1 MVNGGLQKAHFRNLR
16 PSLWERVTVIGVGV
30 LGFESWR
37 RERGEILS
45 RNGVFWEAELS
56 FQRCHCR
63 GNKRSV
69 VRLCNASVLVCAPM
83 VYVGKFVLTCSYS
96 SIRCGYRAALPCSS
110 MLLGVGGIIV
120 WPLGM

>member
-1 MVNGGLQKAHFRNLR
+1 MVNRGLQKAHIGNLR
-16 PSLWERVTVIGVGV
+16 SSLRERVTVVGIGV

-45 RNGVFWEAELS
+45 RNGVFWETELS
-56 FQRCHCR
+56 LQRRHCR

-69 VRLCNASVLVCAPM
+69 VRLCNTNVLVCVPM
-83 VYVGKFVLTCSYS
+83 VYAGEFILTCSYS
-96 SIRCGYRAALPCSS
+96 SARCGYRAALPCSS
-110 MLLGVGGIIV
+110 MLLGVGGIMV